1 MGWRA
6 AKASGNASMPVD
18 EGGSF
23 AQGFASTFVPM
34 LNEAVSSYADEQKEK
49 RMLELKE
56 ELYRKREAVKNARS
70 ASAASAKDAKA
81 LRVEIGEAKSWL
93 EFHGIPVNETNIN
106 GALQAADNIGGD
118 GTARW
123 SKLTTAYGKEP
134 TAFTWKGGVQGG
146 APKAVAASNVVVPAD
161 TAIVDPADAML
172 ADPTATEE
180 VTPDQTDDLEAADET
195 STLDRPAS
203 ELPSVFNDNLG
214 QGIDEV
220 VEPESAVAGQPQQA
234 ETAEAETEDS
244 DGFASMGVDPG
255 SVQFVSFTAP
265 TAEEDPTAEPV
276 VNVGTGFGYKPKTA
290 VPTAFKEAEI
300 TVSSIT
306 SYKEWLA
313 ASQAL
318 RISNSEM
325 TAEQQGEWNEYGK
338 RLYEVAN
345 SSELDF
351 TGLDSLSDVQA
362 WEETYRSK
370 MGADATAALP
380 TSIEQSLARI
390 RGVVEAEAN
399 SDLSLEQRMLKRYMS
414 EPEFKDMDSLDQ
426 AMFIRNYGLLGKSNY
441 ATVEEARMALNLA
454 DSIGAP
460 AGEMNRITHEIDKF
474 ERQPGARVTQKGYTI
489 VDKGGVPV
497 LESVSYYDQNGTLY
511 NGVTNEPLST
521 NLMDVDEGSVELWRA
536 QTSGLRDYNKNVGA
550 FIGLSLTL
558 QDIVDVAS
566 VDERSLST
574 VAGVLRNFDSF
585 MTEAETL
592 SSLLLEQPE
601 DSLYT
606 QAQFERDAAERGLFK
621 EGETL
626 DSLTSPEALKETLAE
641 LNTTPNDTNRGIQL
655 IAKLRRMLD
664 AKFAIAQ
671 FQVGAAE
678 GQSSTAMSNTDRVEF
693 RKFLSGFRNVE
704 DLAANYASYM
714 SNRLATLQTQGA
726 QYGPNSATARQ
737 FAADNFGAFPTAG
750 IKTVAEQIEDHPQ
763 GDRLGVIFNN
773 IKGGQFVESPSNP
786 YRPGNREEASP
797 APQTSA
803 TGGGNSIEP
812 QAIMDMDDAAFSEFQ
827 NTFKTSDGKY
837 DFTALGKDQIAALLE
852 RYKKNTTAGVPK

>member
-34 LNEAVSSYADEQKEK
+34 FSEATSSYANEQKEK

-56 ELYRKREAVKNARS
+56 ELYRKRTTVKNARG
-70 ASAASAKDAKA
+70 ASATSAKYAKA
-81 LRVEIGEAKSWL
+81 LGIDIQEATSWL
-93 EFHGIPVNETNIN
+93 DFHGIPVNETNIK

-134 TAFTWKGGVQGG
+134 TAFTWAGGVQGNAG
-146 APKAVAASNVVVPAD
+146 GEVADSDVIVPAD
-161 TAIVDPADAML
+161 SAIFDPADAVL
-172 ADPTATEE
+172 ADPTDTNTEA
-180 VTPDQTDDLEAADET
+180 VAPTQPDDLEATE
-195 STLDRPAS
+195 
-203 ELPSVFNDNLG
+203 
-214 QGIDEV
+214 
-220 VEPESAVAGQPQQA
+220 QPQQT
-234 ETAEAETEDS
+234 ETAEVEAEDS
-244 DGFASMGVDPG
+244 DGVYPKGRKPG
-255 SVQFVSFTAP
+255 SVQFVSYTAP
-265 TAEEDPTAEPV
+265 TAEEDPTADPV
-276 VNVGTGFGYKPKTA
+276 VNIGTGFGYKPTKSI
-290 VPTAFKEAEI
+290 PTAFKEAEI

-351 TGLDSLSDVQA
+351 TGLDSLSDVQG

-370 MGADATAALP
+370 MGADANATLP
-380 TSIEQSLARI
+380 TSIEQSLTLI
-390 RGVVEAEAN
+390 RGVIEAEAN
-399 SDLSLEQRMLKRYMS
+399 ADLSPEQRMLKRYMS
-414 EPEFKDMDSLDQ
+414 EDAFKKMNGLDQ
-426 AMFIRNYGLLGKSNY
+426 AMFIRNYELLGQVNY
-441 ATVEEARMALNLA
+441 ATVEEARMAFNLA

-460 AGEMNRITHEIDKF
+460 AAEMNRINQQIDQF
-474 ERQPGARVTQKGYTI
+474 EAQPGARVTQKGYTI

-497 LESVSYYDQNGTLY
+497 LESVSYYEQNGTLY
-511 NGVTNEPLST
+511 DGVTNERLNT
-521 NLMDVDEGSVELWRA
+521 NLMEVDEGSVELWRA

-566 VDERSLST
+566 VDERSLTT
-574 VAGVLRNFDSF
+574 VASALRNFDSF
-585 MTEAETL
+585 VTEVDTL
-592 SSLLLEQPE
+592 SSLLLDQPE
-601 DSLYT
+601 DALYT
-606 QAQFERDAAERGLFK
+606 QAQFEQDAVERGLLK
-621 EGETL
+621 EGETI

-641 LNTTPNDTNRGIQL
+641 LNTVPNGTDRGVQL

-693 RKFLSGFRNVE
+693 RKFLSGFKNVE
-704 DLAANYASYM
+704 DLSANYASYM
-714 SNRLATLQTQGA
+714 SNRLATLQSQGA
-726 QYGPNSATARQ
+726 QYGPNSATAQQ

-750 IKTVAEQIEDHPQ
+750 VKTVAEQIEGHPQ
-763 GDRLGVIFNN
+763 ADRLGLIFTN
-773 IKGGQFVESPSNP
+773 IQSGQFVESPNNT
-786 YRPGNREEASP
+786 YRPGNQAEVP
-797 APQTSA
+797 PTPQTPA

-812 QAIMDMDDAAFSEFQ
+812 QAITNMTDAELSEFSK
-827 NTFKTSDGKY
+827 TFITSDGKY
-837 DFTALGKDQIAALLE
+837 DLTTLGIEQIEALIE
-852 RYKKNTTAGVPK
+852 RQTKTGVPE